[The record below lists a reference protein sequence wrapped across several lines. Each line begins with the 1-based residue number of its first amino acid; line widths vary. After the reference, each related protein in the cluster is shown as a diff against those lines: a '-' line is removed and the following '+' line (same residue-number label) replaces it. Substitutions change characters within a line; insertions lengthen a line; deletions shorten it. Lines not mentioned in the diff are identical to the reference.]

1 MINFLNNSSEK
12 PLKILKEKYDEAI
25 SKGERMTE
33 VLSIS
38 SYSIDKKEVNSR
50 YVNLKIVDNSN
61 FIFFTNYNSP
71 KSKEF
76 LSHNNIAAILFW
88 PSINTQIRMKAK
100 IKKTSAAFNK
110 EYFKQ
115 RSKDKNAL
123 AISSYQSEDISS
135 FEEVLRKF
143 NKVKSQEDLT
153 LCPEYWGGFS
163 FQPYEF
169 EFWVGQDFRL
179 NKRDHYKMKQGIW
192 KHRILQP

>member
-1 MINFLNNSSEK
+1 MIKFLNNSSEK
-12 PLKILKEKYDEAI
+12 PLKILREKYDEAI

-38 SYSIDKKEVNSR
+38 SYSVDKKEVNSR
-50 YVNLKIVDNSN
+50 YVNLKIVDNNN

-71 KSKEF
+71 KSREF

-88 PSINTQIRMKAK
+88 PTINTQIRMKAK
-100 IKKTSAAFNK
+100 IKKTSAAFNE

-123 AISSYQSEDISS
+123 AISSHQSEDISS
-135 FEEVLRKF
+135 FEEVLKKF
-143 NKVKSQEDLT
+143 NKVKSQEDLS